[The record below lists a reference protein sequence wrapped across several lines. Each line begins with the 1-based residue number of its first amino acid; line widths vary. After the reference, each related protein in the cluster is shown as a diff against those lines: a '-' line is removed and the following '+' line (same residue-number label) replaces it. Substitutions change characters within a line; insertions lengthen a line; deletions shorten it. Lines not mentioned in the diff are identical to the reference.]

1 MTDLTRYLCFS
12 LGSEEF
18 AMPLLKV
25 KEVIG
30 VPDTTPI
37 PQSPSYFV
45 GIMNLRGSVISI
57 LDMRLKLG
65 IKPKNG
71 EETTVIILD
80 IGETKLGIIV
90 DCVNSVVPIQSSEV
104 SPRPTL
110 ESSKAADY
118 IVGVFRKQEHLVLM
132 LDVEK
137 ALSIE
142 DKSHLIK
149 NSVPKVA

>member
-1 MTDLTRYLCFS
+1 MNDLTRYLCFS
-12 LGSEEF
+12 LGNEEF

-57 LDMRLKLG
+57 LDMRLKMG
-65 IKPKNG
+65 IKSKNG
-71 EETTVIILD
+71 DETTVIILD
-80 IGETKLGIIV
+80 IGETKLGIVV
-90 DCVNSVVPIQSSEV
+90 DCVNSVVSIPSEEIL
-104 SPRPTL
+104 PKPMI
-110 ESSKAADY
+110 ESSKSAEY
-118 IVGVFRKQEHLVLM
+118 IAGVFRKQEHLVLL
-132 LDVEK
+132 LDIEK

-142 DKSHLIK
+142 DRSHLAK
-149 NSVPKVA
+149 SPTVKAA